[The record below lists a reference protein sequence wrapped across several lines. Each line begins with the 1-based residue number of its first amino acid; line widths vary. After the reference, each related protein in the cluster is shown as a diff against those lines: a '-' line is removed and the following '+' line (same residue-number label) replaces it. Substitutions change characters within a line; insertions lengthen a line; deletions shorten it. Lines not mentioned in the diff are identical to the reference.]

1 MAKAEIKTRETD
13 ASVDDFIAGQPK
25 EEVRAD
31 CRTLITLLSGITGAP
46 PRMWGKDIV
55 GFGSAPLTY
64 ASGRQVDW
72 PLLAFSPRKT
82 NLSLYFT
89 CDIQQYHTQLA
100 QLGKHSTGKGCLYI
114 KRLSDVDRQVLQG
127 LFRAGLDEA
136 GTADQG

>member
-31 CRTLITLLSGITGAP
+31 CRTLITLLNGITGAP
-46 PRMWGKDIV
+46 PRMWGSSII

-64 ASGRQVDW
+64 ASGRQLDW

-82 NLSLYFT
+82 SLTLYLT
-89 CDIQQYHTQLA
+89 CDIQQYAAQLA

-114 KRLSDVDRQVLQG
+114 KRLADVDLQVLQG
-127 LFRAGLDEA
+127 LLQAGLEEA
-136 GTADQG
+136 GAADPG